1 MGRRKQKTGFR
12 RAMSRRRRNL
22 LAVAVIVLLALL
34 GMMDRRFGGGLR
46 QSISHWGGDWDEYS
60 KYHNRLFSIVNV
72 VDGDTLDLGIP
83 DGTHPTT
90 RVRLLGIDTPE
101 KQIGDTPAAYYGPEA
116 TEYATGLA
124 LGREATVL
132 LDTVGDVRDKYGRL
146 LAYIRLPDG
155 SILNEQLIGNG
166 YGYADL
172 RFRHSRFDAYVA
184 LQQRAMDTK
193 AGLWAKVRR
202 DQLPP
207 WLQRERPDL
216 LKKAR

>member
-1 MGRRKQKTGFR
+1 
-12 RAMSRRRRNL
+12 MSRRRRKL
-22 LAVAVIVLLALL
+22 LAVAVIVLLVLL
-34 GMMDRRFGGGLR
+34 GAMDRRFGGGLR
-46 QSISHWGGDWDEYS
+46 QSISHWGTDWDEYS
-60 KYHNRLFSIVNV
+60 QYHNRSFPVVHV
-72 VDGDTLDLGIP
+72 VDGDTLDLGTA
-83 DGTHPTT
+83 DGTKPTT

-101 KQIGDTPAAYYGPEA
+101 KQIGDSPAMYFGPEA
-116 TEYATGLA
+116 TEYSTRLA
-124 LGREATVL
+124 VEKEVTVL

-155 SILNEQLIGNG
+155 SVLNEQLIANG

-172 RFRHSRFDAYVA
+172 RFRHSDFDAYVA
-184 LQQRAMDTK
+184 LQQRAMDSK

-216 LKKAR
+216 LKKPR

>member
-1 MGRRKQKTGFR
+1 MGPRKRKYGVR

-22 LAVAVIVLLALL
+22 LAVVVIVLLALL

-46 QSISHWGGDWDEYS
+46 QSISHWGTDWDEYS
-60 KYHNRLFSIVNV
+60 QYHNRVFPIVNV
-72 VDGDTLDLGIP
+72 VDGDTLDLGTP
-83 DGTHPTT
+83 DGTQPAT

-101 KQIGDTPAAYYGPEA
+101 KQIGDSPAMYFGPEA

-124 LGREATVL
+124 LGREVTVL

-155 SILNEQLIGNG
+155 RILNEQLIGNG

-172 RFRHSRFDAYVA
+172 RFQHSHFDAHVA
-184 LQQRAMDTK
+184 LQQRAMDSK
-193 AGLWAKVRR
+193 AGLWAKVRQ
-202 DQLPP
+202 DQLPS
-207 WLQRERPDL
+207 WLQRLRPDL